1 MRGPSAPWA
10 DADEEDVYPLVLR
23 RTADSL
29 ASKLEL
35 RVHMLRSDSVTLD
48 EVASEIRRM
57 IATCALDDP
66 LGASDMADL
75 LLELMWAKENTRR
88 L

>member
-1 MRGPSAPWA
+1 
-10 DADEEDVYPLVLR
+10 
-23 RTADSL
+23 
-29 ASKLEL
+29 
-35 RVHMLRSDSVTLD
+35 MLRSDSVTLD